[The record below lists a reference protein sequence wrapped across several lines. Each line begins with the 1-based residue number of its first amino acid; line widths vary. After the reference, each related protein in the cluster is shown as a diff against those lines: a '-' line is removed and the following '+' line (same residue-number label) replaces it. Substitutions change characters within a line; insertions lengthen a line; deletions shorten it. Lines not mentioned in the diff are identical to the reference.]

1 MTTGDDSTMH
11 RDLIDLDDSKDEE
24 GQEYKRKEEELRKK
38 IEGSE
43 DPALKAQLLRQL
55 EEH

>member
-1 MTTGDDSTMH
+1 MH